1 MRILLMADKSDIE
14 ASQDEKYAFV
24 IAASKGEFRY
34 DEIKRWLPKHLSKK
48 DD

>member
-1 MRILLMADKSDIE
+1 MADKSDIE

-34 DEIKRWLPKHLSKK
+34 EDIKRWLTKHLSKK
-48 DD
+48 GD